1 MVPRQRP
8 DIGWL
13 DLACAAAYTLRG
25 GDSARAQAQAEA
37 AADELA
43 GDGRHALVSL
53 SVRSGFDRLLAT
65 LALPP
70 GSEVLVSAVTIR
82 DMVAVIEHHGL
93 RAVPVDLDAET
104 LALDETALAAALTP
118 RSRMLLVAHLFGSRM
133 PLQAALAFARRHGL
147 LLVEDGAQAY
157 TGDGWFGEPGCDVS
171 LLSFGPIKT
180 ATALGGAVLRF
191 ADPRLCGRVRA
202 AQALQP
208 LQAGT
213 AFARRVGKYALL
225 KALTGRVA
233 YGLVC
238 GACRVLGIDH
248 DGLINRSVRSFAG
261 GELFQRVRQ
270 RPCAAQSRLLLR
282 RLRGYPR
289 ARAALRAQRG
299 ERLLAAL
306 PLARPG
312 RAATGASH
320 WVLPVLS
327 PDPAR
332 LIAGLYARGFDATCG
347 ASSLYAVP
355 GAVPAGAGDLR
366 RVMAAVVYLP
376 APEREGDLQGLALAV
391 RATLGDG
398 ASLV

>member
-1 MVPRQRP
+1 MLPRQRP

-13 DLACAAAYTLRG
+13 DLVCAAAYTLRG
-25 GDSARAQAQAEA
+25 GDPAAAQAAAEA
-37 AADELA
+37 GADALA
-43 GDGRHALVSL
+43 DDGRHSLVSL

-65 LALPP
+65 LQLPP

-82 DMVAVIEHHGL
+82 DMIAVIERHGL
-93 RAVPVDLDAET
+93 RAVPVDLHADT
-104 LALDETALAAALTP
+104 LSLDVAALAAALTP

-133 PLQAALAFARRHGL
+133 PLRAPLDFARQHGL

-157 TGDGWFGEPGCDVS
+157 TGDGWLGDAACDVS

-191 ADPRLCGRVRA
+191 ADPGLCERVRA
-202 AQALQP
+202 AQAHQP
-208 LQAGT
+208 LQAGR
-213 AFARRVGKYALL
+213 AFAQRVGKYALL
-225 KALTGRVA
+225 KALTARIP
-233 YGLVC
+233 YGLFCRAC
-238 GACRVLGIDH
+238 GWFGIDH
-248 DGLINRSVRSFAG
+248 DALINRSVRGFAG
-261 GELFQRVRQ
+261 GELFQRIRQ

-289 ARAALRAQRG
+289 ARAAQRAQRG

-312 RAATGASH
+312 QAVAGSGH

-327 PDPAR
+327 ADPPR
-332 LIAGLYARGFDATCG
+332 LIAGLLARGFDATRG

-355 GAVPAGAGDLR
+355 GDAAPGAGDLR
-366 RVMAAVVYLP
+366 RVMDAVVYLP
-376 APEREGDLQGLALAV
+376 APEGEGDLRRLAEAV
-391 RATLGDG
+391 RATVTD
-398 ASLV
+398 AAAA